1 MKLLLDVRDDKA
13 THLMEVLKGLRFV
26 KTKQISPAKAKL
38 LLELKEAVEEI
49 NLVKKG
55 KKKAGNAEAF
65 VNGL

>member
-1 MKLLLDVRDDKA
+1 
-13 THLMEVLKGLRFV
+13 LKGLRFV

-38 LLELKEAVEEI
+38 LLELKEAVDEI